1 MKNSS
6 KTPIKSITFTVE
18 EMARRLNCSFRGD
31 GNTVIAGVAGLENAG
46 KGSVT
51 FYSGTRYRPQ
61 LENTSA
67 SAVIVPPGESFS
79 RLPVIFSNTPYATF
93 IQAVDLFFSP
103 YRPGSGI
110 HPTSFISPTAKIGK
124 DVSIGALAYVGD
136 GAVIGDEVV
145 IFPLAAIYPGA
156 KIGRN
161 TVIHSHVAIRE
172 NIQVGDN
179 VIIHNGAMIGS
190 DGFGYLQDKEGRH
203 IKIPQT
209 GTVIIEDDVEIGA
222 NSCIDRAALE
232 STIIKRGTKIDN
244 LVQIAHNVEVGEDT
258 ILASQTGIAGSTK
271 IGKKVITAGQVGI
284 ADHLTIGDQVIAAAK
299 TGVTKSL
306 PDKAFVSGSPHLKIQ
321 EWRKAWA
328 SIPKLFELIR
338 EVRKLRKRIDDLE
351 NKI

>member
-1 MKNSS
+1 
-6 KTPIKSITFTVE
+6 I
-18 EMARRLNCSFRGD
+18 GD
-31 GNTVIAGVAGLENAG
+31 G
-46 KGSVT
+46 
-51 FYSGTRYRPQ
+51 
-61 LENTSA
+61 
-67 SAVIVPPGESFS
+67 
-79 RLPVIFSNTPYATF
+79 
-93 IQAVDLFFSP
+93 
-103 YRPGSGI
+103 
-110 HPTSFISPTAKIGK
+110 
-124 DVSIGALAYVGD
+124 
-136 GAVIGDEVV
+136 VV

-156 KIGRN
+156 KIGGKS
-161 TVIHSHVAIRE
+161 VIHSHVAVRE
-172 NIQVGDN
+172 NIQVGEN

-306 PDKAFVSGSPHLKIQ
+306 PDKAFVSGSPHLNIQ

-338 EVRKLRKRIDDLE
+338 EVRKLRKRIEDLE
-351 NKI
+351 KKI